1 MRCSNC
7 YREIPDDA
15 LCCPYCGEEN
25 LAAGIRT
32 RTEESREPQA
42 DQGQQVSQEPQ
53 ADQGQRVSQEPQAD
67 QTVTGGRETQNW
79 SWGKETAEEEQGFS
93 DQAAE
98 SGTDFRTEQQEAQEV
113 HGVPY
118 TYGNSSAGQEAAYG
132 QNAYQVPEKTV
143 NWVPYL
149 VLAIISTIC
158 CCPPFGI
165 VAIVYAVKIN
175 SEVSDGDE
183 QKAADSARK
192 AKIWII
198 VAVASGI
205 VWDLLMIFLGLF
217 SAMGGVYFY

>member
-32 RTEESREPQA
+32 RSE
-42 DQGQQVSQEPQ
+42 VSQETP
-53 ADQGQRVSQEPQAD
+53 AGQGSQIGQD
-67 QTVTGGRETQNW
+67 TQEN
-79 SWGKETAEEEQGFS
+79 
-93 DQAAE
+93 
-98 SGTDFRTEQQEAQEV
+98 QQEAREV

-118 TYGNSSAGQEAAYG
+118 TYGNRGTGSEGDYE

-149 VLAIISTIC
+149 VHSIISTIC

-175 SEVSDGDE
+175 SEVSAGDA

-205 VWDLLMIFLGLF
+205 VWDLLMISLGLF
-217 SAMGGVYFY
+217 SAMGGYYFY

>member
-25 LAAGIRT
+25 LPGGMRPQP
-32 RTEESREPQA
+32 EP
-42 DQGQQVSQEPQ
+42 GWEPQVSQEPQ
-53 ADQGQRVSQEPQAD
+53 VGQEPQVSQEPRMSQQPPEDQAAD
-67 QTVTGGRETQNW
+67 GPETQNW
-79 SWGKETAEEEQGFS
+79 SWEKETAAEETAAS
-93 DQAAE
+93 DQSAE
-98 SGTDFRTEQQEAQEV
+98 PGADFCTEKQEAREV

-118 TYGNSSAGQEAAYG
+118 TYGNGGAETEGTYE
-132 QNAYQVPEKTV
+132 QNAYHVPEKTV

-149 VLAIISTIC
+149 VIAIISTIC

-175 SEVSDGDE
+175 SEISSGDK

-205 VWDLLMIFLGLF
+205 VWDLFMIFLGLF

>member
-25 LAAGIRT
+25 LAAGIRP
-32 RTEESREPQA
+32 RSEVSPEPPA
-42 DQGQQVSQEPQ
+42 GQGSQI
-53 ADQGQRVSQEPQAD
+53 GQDTQE
-67 QTVTGGRETQNW
+67 N
-79 SWGKETAEEEQGFS
+79 
-93 DQAAE
+93 
-98 SGTDFRTEQQEAQEV
+98 QQEAREV

-118 TYGNSSAGQEAAYG
+118 TYGNRGTGSEGDYE

-149 VLAIISTIC
+149 VLSIISTIC

-165 VAIVYAVKIN
+165 DAIVYAVKTN
-175 SEVSDGDE
+175 SVASAGHE
-183 QKAADSARK
+183 QKAPDSPTK

-205 VWDLLMIFLGLF
+205 VWDLLMISLGLF
-217 SAMGGVYFY
+217 SAMGGYYFY

>member
-25 LAAGIRT
+25 LAAGIRL
-32 RTEESREPQA
+32 RSEVSPEPQA
-42 DQGQQVSQEPQ
+42 DAESQVSQGPQTDSEPQ
-53 ADQGQRVSQEPQAD
+53 MSQRTQAGPEPRMSREIHADPRAQMSQETPAGQGSQIGQD
-67 QTVTGGRETQNW
+67 TQEN
-79 SWGKETAEEEQGFS
+79 
-93 DQAAE
+93 
-98 SGTDFRTEQQEAQEV
+98 QQEAREV

-118 TYGNSSAGQEAAYG
+118 TYGNRGTGSEGDYE

-149 VLAIISTIC
+149 VLSIISTIC

-165 VAIVYAVKIN
+165 VAIVYAVKTN
-175 SEVSDGDE
+175 SEASAGDE

-205 VWDLLMIFLGLF
+205 VWDLLMISLGLF
-217 SAMGGVYFY
+217 SAMGGYYFY